1 MEFTADIIIM
11 PLDGLLD
18 THGRATVAGLKN
30 AGLSGFSNVHIGKH
44 ITLTIEANSKEEAEN
59 KVDEACK
66 KLLVNQIMEKYSFK
80 IREAVADN

>member
-1 MEFTADIIIM
+1 MEFIADIIIM
-11 PLDGLLD
+11 PLEGLLD

-30 AGLSGFSNVHIGKH
+30 AGFSGFSNVHIGKH
-44 ITLTIEANSKEEAEN
+44 ITVTVEAATAQEAET

-80 IREAVADN
+80 LREAATA